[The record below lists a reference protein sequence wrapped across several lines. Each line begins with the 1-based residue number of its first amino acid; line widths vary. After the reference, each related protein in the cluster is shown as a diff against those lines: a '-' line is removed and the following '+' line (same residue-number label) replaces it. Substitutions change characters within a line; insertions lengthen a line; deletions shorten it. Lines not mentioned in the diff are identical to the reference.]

1 MFLDG
6 SGPSILANPSG
17 HPSSCCLSSSPP
29 TPSPP
34 EEFLFRL
41 AKISTAY
48 PSILIVSEVSATMR
62 SLNIRDV
69 AGLGVKRDLNSNP
82 SRMLNALNLCAHWQ
96 KEG

>member
-6 SGPSILANPSG
+6 SGPSILANPLR
-17 HPSSCCLSSSPP
+17 PSFKLLLEFLSPP
-29 TPSPP
+29 SSPP